1 MPEASKNSAL
11 IAGDNLGLA
20 AFMVF
25 VGEARTFGLAIYQN
39 KLDEAKNLIGR
50 IVSSLNG
57 ISDEVFECV
66 KKKGGVYFGT
76 DKFSGT
82 RKEYIGKVEREKVS
96 YITVVTGY
104 QAALTSLER
113 VAASASET
121 YDYFAC
127 GVHGGSSEN
136 DMSKIVIRFPG
147 QTMRQSD
154 VIAAMKK
161 KMQGAKGT
169 SFVVSCYQNWNGK
182 GDKSK
187 YKEYLTV
194 KPPQYR
200 MDLRP
205 AIPYILVTPYK
216 LIKR

>member
-1 MPEASKNSAL
+1 M
-11 IAGDNLGLA
+11 I
-20 AFMVF
+20 
-25 VGEARTFGLAIYQN
+25 
-39 KLDEAKNLIGR
+39 
-50 IVSSLNG
+50 
-57 ISDEVFECV
+57 
-66 KKKGGVYFGT
+66 
-76 DKFSGT
+76 
-82 RKEYIGKVEREKVS
+82 
-96 YITVVTGY
+96 
-104 QAALTSLER
+104 
-113 VAASASET
+113 
-121 YDYFAC
+121 
-127 GVHGGSSEN
+127 
-136 DMSKIVIRFPG
+136 SKIVIRFPG